1 MLKDKV
7 KIQKDFNS
15 TFRNAS
21 ILHSFL
27 FLSSKYSMVWM
38 YHSTNC
44 STVEGHLDSFQL
56 SEIMNRAAVNI
67 HVKVFVSRS
76 SLIWDKCL
84 GVQLLIV

>member
-1 MLKDKV
+1 
-7 KIQKDFNS
+7 
-15 TFRNAS
+15 
-21 ILHSFL
+21 
-27 FLSSKYSMVWM
+27 MVWM

>member
-1 MLKDKV
+1 
-7 KIQKDFNS
+7 
-15 TFRNAS
+15 
-21 ILHSFL
+21 
-27 FLSSKYSMVWM
+27 M

-84 GVQLLIV
+84 EVQLLIV